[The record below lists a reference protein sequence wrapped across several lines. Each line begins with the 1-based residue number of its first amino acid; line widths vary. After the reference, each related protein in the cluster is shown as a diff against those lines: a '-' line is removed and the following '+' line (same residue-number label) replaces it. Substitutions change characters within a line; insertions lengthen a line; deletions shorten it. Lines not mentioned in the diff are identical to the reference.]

1 MIKIKTALISVFD
14 KTGVLELAEKLVKNN
29 TEILSS
35 GGTARYLKENNI
47 DVTEISEYTG
57 FNEVFDG
64 RVKTLHPK
72 IHAGILARGD
82 SDAGE
87 LDKLGAKK
95 IDLVVVNLYPFAE
108 EVAKEDADESSI
120 IEKIDIG
127 GPAMLRAAAK
137 NYHHTVVICRQEQ
150 YEQINI
156 EGVTT
161 EQSKDFAAEVFSAT
175 SDYDLDVSNWFFEND
190 MPLESTKL
198 RYGENP
204 HQEGFLSMIGNAP
217 IDFHD
222 PIQGKEISYNNVSD
236 ALAAWA
242 CVNEFSE
249 PSVCIVKHT
258 NPCGVASDSTILE
271 AYKKAFQTDP
281 TSAFGGVIACNALV
295 DETCAK
301 TMLENQFIE
310 VLVAPGYS
318 EEAINILQ
326 QKPNVR
332 VLISNEVETDNYE
345 NKMIHGVGL
354 IQSTDSLDI
363 SAIDLKF
370 ATKNKPS
377 DKDVEDLIFAM
388 KVAKHTKSNAI
399 VLAKNKMTLGVGAGQ
414 MSRVVSTK
422 IAFMKAEEEG
432 LDVTNCVLASDAF
445 FPFRDNIDLAAE
457 KGVSHIIQPG
467 GSVKDEEVIEAA
479 EENNLTMTLTGV
491 RHFKH

>member
-57 FNEVFDG
+57 FNEIFDG

-150 YEQINI
+150 YKQIDI
-156 EGVTT
+156 EGVTI